1 VALNVRGEEAK
12 ASEPN
17 KPAAEAPVILID
29 TATGK
34 AVHGF
39 SLARN
44 ELVAVP
50 YNHTPFAMFT
60 PDSRQ
65 LLAVDA
71 GGKIRLWQAET
82 GKPVA
87 TLAHEGRRPDV
98 SAVASRPTERLVYVG
113 RYDGRVEVWCH
124 AGQLLKSYS
133 SGVSGLDQLIV
144 SSDGEWLMTT
154 GTRTAKLPR
163 RVSWRAARP
172 CHSCATTNQGAPS
185 SLIWN
190 ERNSGRSEA
199 DHR

>member
-29 TATGK
+29 TAMGK

-39 SLARN
+39 SLARK

-71 GGKIRLWQAET
+71 GGNQAET
-82 GKPVA
+82 
-87 TLAHEGRRPDV
+87 
-98 SAVASRPTERLVYVG
+98 ASQWQRSPT
-113 RYDGRVEVWCH
+113 RVV
-124 AGQLLKSYS
+124 
-133 SGVSGLDQLIV
+133 DP
-144 SSDGEWLMTT
+144 T
-154 GTRTAKLPR
+154 
-163 RVSWRAARP
+163 
-172 CHSCATTNQGAPS
+172 
-185 SLIWN
+185 
-190 ERNSGRSEA
+190 
-199 DHR
+199 